1 MNAKK
6 SGNEAKLRVNLFRIG
21 DLEEKRT
28 EQKVVNFDE
37 ALTAIVGKHA
47 EDSKRIELQADAI
60 QRLNKQLRELEA
72 GLRVTWHN
80 NRPDT
85 VGIDATAISEYAK
98 KYLRG

>member
-6 SGNEAKLRVNLFRIG
+6 SGNETKVNVNIFNPEREG
-21 DLEEKRT
+21 A

-37 ALTAIVGKHA
+37 ALTAIAGKHT

>member
-6 SGNEAKLRVNLFRIG
+6 SGNEAKVNVNIFNPEREG
-21 DLEEKRT
+21 A
-28 EQKVVNFDE
+28 EQKAVNFDE
-37 ALTAIVGKHA
+37 ALVAIVGKHA
-47 EDSKRIELQADAI
+47 EDSKRIELQVDAI

>member
-6 SGNEAKLRVNLFRIG
+6 SGNETKVNVNIFNPEREG
-21 DLEEKRT
+21 A
-28 EQKVVNFDE
+28 EQKEIHFDE
-37 ALTAIVGKHA
+37 ALTAIVEKHA
-47 EDSKRIELQADAI
+47 QDSKRIELQVDAI